1 VDTVIGVLIGLLRA
15 GDGAEAVRLR
25 TRLEDREARA
35 GELQASLAEKE
46 RLLQEVTS
54 EKSRLDGDRRVVEEK
69 VKELQD
75 LHGRLEQ
82 TFKVLAGETLKSNS
96 ESLIGLARREFE
108 RAVQPVTDTL
118 KRYEDGLRAIEKS
131 RTEAYGG
138 LNAQLE
144 AIARQY
150 GVLETETG
158 KLVTALRNPSVQGR
172 WGELTL
178 RRTAEL
184 AGMSEYCDFTEQ
196 VSTTGE
202 GARLRPDM
210 VVHLPG
216 EREIVVDSKAPLSA
230 YVDAVNSQTEAERR
244 VKLKE
249 HASKV
254 REHVR
259 ALSGKD
265 YASQFARA
273 PEFTV
278 LFLPG
283 ENFFAAAAR
292 QDPGLIEDAM
302 KRGIIVATPTTLIA
316 LLLAVAHGWRQARL
330 EENARQISEAGRE
343 LFDRMGKF
351 VEHLRGL
358 GVRLEQ
364 AGRSY
369 NQAVGSFD
377 TRLRPAAQR
386 IKELGATGAN
396 DLPALPPIGEA
407 IRRPVEPEGQPARE
421 AD

>member
-1 VDTVIGVLIGLLRA
+1 
-15 GDGAEAVRLR
+15 VRLR
-25 TRLEDREARA
+25 TRLEEREVRI

-46 RLLQEVTS
+46 RLLEEAS
-54 EKSRLDGDRRVVEEK
+54 AERSRLEGDRRVVEEK

-82 TFKVLAGETLKSNS
+82 TFKVLAGETLRSNS

-108 RAVQPVTDTL
+108 RAVQPVSETL

-150 GVLETETG
+150 GTLEKETG
-158 KLVTALRNPSVQGR
+158 KLATALRGSSVQGR
-172 WGELTL
+172 WGEMTL

-196 VSTTGE
+196 VSAGGE
-202 GARLRPDM
+202 GGRLRPDM

-216 EREIVVDSKAPLSA
+216 EREIVVDSKAPLTA
-230 YVDAVNSQTEAERR
+230 YVDAVNSQTEAERLA
-244 VKLKE
+244 KMKE

-259 ALSGKD
+259 ALSEKG

-283 ENFFAAAAR
+283 ENFFAAAVR
-292 QDPGLIEDAM
+292 HDPGLIEEAM
-302 KRGIIVATPTTLIA
+302 KRGIIVATPTTLMA

-330 EENARQISEAGRE
+330 EENARKISEAGRE
-343 LFDRMGKF
+343 LFERMGKF
-351 VEHLRGL
+351 VEHLRVL
-358 GVRLEQ
+358 GTRLEQ

-377 TRLRPAAQR
+377 ARLRPAAQR
-386 IKELGATGAN
+386 IKDLGATGAKE
-396 DLPALPPIGEA
+396 LPALPPVGEA
-407 IRRPVEPEGQPARE
+407 IRRPVEPEGRASGE
-421 AD
+421 AE